1 MQLQAR
7 LGRELA
13 LRERHLRGVSEVIQ
27 RQRDDCL
34 AVVGIGFF
42 PAEGVDEAARRLD
55 LEELAC
61 EVEPVAVGRLHREAI
76 AAPHAEVEVYLGRC
90 VPMRPPPSRQLSGLG
105 ERAED
110 PLPRRIHDEPQF

>member
-27 RQRDDCL
+27 RQRNDCL
-34 AVVGIGFF
+34 AVVGVGFL

-61 EVEPVAVGRLHREAI
+61 EVEPVAVGRCIVKR
-76 AAPHAEVEVYLGRC
+76 
-90 VPMRPPPSRQLSGLG
+90 
-105 ERAED
+105 
-110 PLPRRIHDEPQF
+110 